1 MIRSQKKLSELA
13 SHLERKD
20 NMAISQAIEMLRE
33 QEPFEGAV
41 NLLVSCYDRNNDPH
55 VKKAIEGFMNDIKDQ
70 DLRSEIVNEIRKE
83 WKPSTLTM
91 LVSSCWQSGM
101 NYSGFSFDFAQA
113 FLKSDYATAIEC
125 FTVIEEAAPSLD
137 RPQKDKII
145 ELIESNSLPD
155 SDSKKMLALE
165 LITILEA

>member
-20 NMAISQAIEMLRE
+20 NTAIAQAIEMLRE

-41 NLLVSCYDRNNDPH
+41 NLLINCYDQNNDPD
-55 VKKAIEGFMNDIKDQ
+55 VRKAIEGFMNDIKDP

-91 LVSSCWQSGM
+91 LASSCWQSGM
-101 NYSGFSFDFAQA
+101 NYSGFSFNFAEA
-113 FLKSDYATAIEC
+113 FLKNDYATAIEC
-125 FTVIEEAAPSLD
+125 FTVIEEAAPSMD
-137 RPQKDKII
+137 RLQKDKII
-145 ELIESNSLPD
+145 ELIENNSLPD
-155 SDSKKMLALE
+155 SDSKKMLTLE